1 MSEGPHLEARTGSVD
16 RISLPKQ
23 DTHMFRAISGAL
35 SLFLTILVLRL
46 ALPEVADVL
55 IGIIL
60 KSLLLVSNGIDL
72 VSSQSL
78 H

>member
-1 MSEGPHLEARTGSVD
+1 
-16 RISLPKQ
+16 
-23 DTHMFRAISGAL
+23 MFRAISGAL